1 MIRFLSRRLLE
12 LVIVFFGVT
21 FIIYCAVFLL
31 PGDPIAALGGERPL
45 PESVQQQL
53 RAEYGL
59 DLPIWQQYLNY
70 LGGLFQGD
78 LGTTFTGQSV
88 SEQMADRWP
97 TTITLAL
104 TAWILTVTISVALG
118 LIAGL
123 RQGSVLDRSVLLGT
137 IIAESVPIFVMGITA
152 QYVFGIMLGWTPIAG
167 TGDGWPR
174 AYILPALIIAI
185 YGLAGVSRLM
195 RGSVVDTMQS
205 DFVRTLRAKG
215 MPRRSIVGLHVTRN
229 AAAPVVNVLAIQLG
243 SLLGGTV
250 VIEAIFNINGVGQ
263 LLYKA
268 IQDQEGTVVV
278 GVATTLVLIFLITN
292 VIVDV
297 LSSLLDPRI
306 RND

>member
-1 MIRFLSRRLLE
+1 MWRFLIRRLLE
-12 LVIVFFGVT
+12 LVVVFFGVT
-21 FIIYCAVFLL
+21 FVIYCAVFLL
-31 PGDPIAALGGERPL
+31 PGDPIEALGGDRPL

-53 RAEYGL
+53 REQYGL
-59 DLPIWQQYLNY
+59 DQPIWLQYVNY

-88 SEQMADRWP
+88 SEQMASRWP

-104 TAWILTVTISVALG
+104 TAWVLTVLISVVLG
-118 LIAGL
+118 LVAGL
-123 RQGSVLDRSVLLGT
+123 HQGSGIDRSMLLGT
-137 IIAESVPIFVMGITA
+137 IIAESVPVFVMGITA
-152 QYVFGIMLGWTPIAG
+152 QYVFGIMLKWTPIAG
-167 TGDGWPR
+167 VGDGWPR

-195 RGSVVDTMQS
+195 RGSVIDTMQS

-215 MPRRSIVGLHVTRN
+215 LSRRGIVGLHVTRN

-268 IQDQEGTVVV
+268 IQDQEGTLVV

-292 VIVDV
+292 VVVDV
-297 LSSLLDPRI
+297 ISSLLDPRI

>member
-1 MIRFLSRRLLE
+1 
-12 LVIVFFGVT
+12 
-21 FIIYCAVFLL
+21 
-31 PGDPIAALGGERPL
+31 
-45 PESVQQQL
+45 
-53 RAEYGL
+53 
-59 DLPIWQQYLNY
+59 
-70 LGGLFQGD
+70 
-78 LGTTFTGQSV
+78 
-88 SEQMADRWP
+88 MASRWP

-104 TAWILTVTISVALG
+104 TAWALTVAISIALG

-152 QYVFGIMLGWTPIAG
+152 QYVFGIMLGWAPIAG

-174 AYILPALIIAI
+174 AYLLPALIIAV

-215 MPRRSIVGLHVTRN
+215 MPRRRIIGLHVTRN

-268 IQDQEGTVVV
+268 IQDQEGTLVV

-297 LSSLLDPRI
+297 ISSLLDPRI
-306 RND
+306 RHD

>member
-1 MIRFLSRRLLE
+1 MWRFLARRLLE
-12 LVIVFFGVT
+12 LVVVFIGVT
-21 FIIYCAVFLL
+21 FVIYCAVFLL
-31 PGDPIAALGGERPL
+31 PGDPIEALGGDRPL

-53 RAEYGL
+53 REQYGL
-59 DLPIWQQYLNY
+59 DQPIWQQYVNY

-88 SEQMADRWP
+88 SEQMANRWP

-104 TAWILTVTISVALG
+104 TAWVLTVLISVVLG
-118 LIAGL
+118 LVAGL
-123 RQGSVLDRSVLLGT
+123 RQGSAIDRSVLLGT
-137 IIAESVPIFVMGITA
+137 IIAESVPVFVMGITA
-152 QYVFGIMLGWTPIAG
+152 QYVFGIMLKWTPIAG
-167 TGDGWPR
+167 IGDGWPR
-174 AYILPALIIAI
+174 AFILPALIIAI

-195 RGSVVDTMQS
+195 RGSVIDTMQS

-215 MPRRSIVGLHVTRN
+215 LARRSIVGLHVTRN

-268 IQDQEGTVVV
+268 IQDQEGTLVV

-292 VIVDV
+292 VVVDV
-297 LSSLLDPRI
+297 ISSLLDPRI

>member
-21 FIIYCAVFLL
+21 FVIYCAVFLL

-45 PESVQQQL
+45 PESVQAQL
-53 RAEYGL
+53 REQYGL

-70 LGGLFQGD
+70 LGGLFHGD

-88 SEQMADRWP
+88 SEQMASRWP

-104 TAWILTVTISVALG
+104 TAWILTVAISIALG

-123 RQGSVLDRSVLLGT
+123 RQGTLVDRSVLLGT

-152 QYVFGIMLGWTPIAG
+152 QYVFGIMLGWAPIAG

-174 AYILPALIIAI
+174 AYLLPALIIAV

-215 MPRRSIVGLHVTRN
+215 MPHRSIVGLHVTRN

-268 IQDQEGTVVV
+268 IQDQEGTLVV

-292 VIVDV
+292 VVVDV
-297 LSSLLDPRI
+297 ISSLLDPRI

>member
-1 MIRFLSRRLLE
+1 MIRFVSRRLLE

-21 FIIYCAVFLL
+21 FVIYCAVFVL

-53 RAEYGL
+53 RTQYGL
-59 DLPIWQQYLNY
+59 DLPLWQQYLNY
-70 LGGLFQGD
+70 LGGLAHGD

-88 SEQMADRWP
+88 SEQMASRWP

-104 TAWILTVTISVALG
+104 TAWTLTVVISIALG
-118 LIAGL
+118 LAAGL
-123 RQGSVLDRSVLLGT
+123 RQGSVVDRTVLLGT

-152 QYVFGIMLGWTPIAG
+152 QYIFGINLGWTPIAG
-167 TGDGWPR
+167 VADGWPR

-205 DFVRTLRAKG
+205 DFVRTLKAKG
-215 MPRRSIVGLHVTRN
+215 MSRRNIVGVHVMRN

-243 SLLGGTV
+243 GLLGGTV
-250 VIEAIFNINGVGQ
+250 VIEAIFNLNGVGQ

-268 IQDQEGTVVV
+268 IQDQQGTLVV
-278 GVATTLVLIFLITN
+278 GVATTLVFIFLITN

-297 LSSLLDPRI
+297 VTSVLDPRI

>member
-1 MIRFLSRRLLE
+1 MITFLSRRLLE

-21 FIIYCAVFLL
+21 FVIYCAVFLL

-53 RAEYGL
+53 REQYGL
-59 DLPIWQQYLNY
+59 DQPIWQQYLGY

-88 SEQMADRWP
+88 SEQMASRWP

-104 TAWILTVTISVALG
+104 TAWALTVAISIALG

-152 QYVFGIMLGWTPIAG
+152 QYVFGIMLGWAPIAG

-174 AYILPALIIAI
+174 AYLLPALIIAV

-215 MPRRSIVGLHVTRN
+215 MPRRRIIGLHVTRN

-268 IQDQEGTVVV
+268 IQDQEGTLVV

-297 LSSLLDPRI
+297 ISSLLDPRI
-306 RND
+306 RHD

>member
-1 MIRFLSRRLLE
+1 MWRFLARRLLE

-21 FIIYCAVFLL
+21 FVIYCAVFLL
-31 PGDPIAALGGERPL
+31 PGDPIEALGGDRPL

-53 RAEYGL
+53 REQYGL
-59 DLPIWQQYLNY
+59 DQPIWQQYVNY

-88 SEQMADRWP
+88 SEQMASRWP

-104 TAWILTVTISVALG
+104 TAWVLTVLISVVLG
-118 LIAGL
+118 LVAGL
-123 RQGSVLDRSVLLGT
+123 RRGSAIDRSVLLGT
-137 IIAESVPIFVMGITA
+137 IIAESVPVFVMGITA
-152 QYVFGIMLGWTPIAG
+152 QYVFGIMLKWTPIAG
-167 TGDGWPR
+167 VGDGWPR
-174 AYILPALIIAI
+174 SFILPALIIAI

-195 RGSVVDTMQS
+195 RGSVIDTMQS

-215 MPRRSIVGLHVTRN
+215 LSRRGIVGLHVTRN

-268 IQDQEGTVVV
+268 IQDQEGTLVV

-292 VIVDV
+292 VVVDV
-297 LSSLLDPRI
+297 ISSLLDPRI

>member
-1 MIRFLSRRLLE
+1 MWRFLARRSLE
-12 LVIVFFGVT
+12 LVVVFFGVT
-21 FIIYCAVFLL
+21 FVIYCAVFLL
-31 PGDPIAALGGERPL
+31 PGDPIEALGGDRPL

-53 RAEYGL
+53 REQYGL
-59 DLPIWQQYLNY
+59 DQPIWQQYLNY

-88 SEQMADRWP
+88 SEQMASRWP
-97 TTITLAL
+97 TTIALAL
-104 TAWILTVTISVALG
+104 TAWGLTVLISVVLG

-123 RQGSVLDRSVLLGT
+123 NQGSVFDRSVLLGT
-137 IIAESVPIFVMGITA
+137 IIAESVPVFVMGITA

-167 TGDGWPR
+167 VGDGWPR
-174 AYILPALIIAI
+174 AFILPALIIAI

-195 RGSVVDTMQS
+195 RGSVIDTMQS

-215 MPRRSIVGLHVTRN
+215 LSRRGIVGLHVTRN

-268 IQDQEGTVVV
+268 IQDQEGTLVV

-292 VIVDV
+292 VVVDV
-297 LSSLLDPRI
+297 ISSLLDPRI

>member
-1 MIRFLSRRLLE
+1 MIRYVSRRLLE

-21 FIIYCAVFLL
+21 FVIYCAVFLL
-31 PGDPIAALGGERPL
+31 PGDPIAALGGDRPL

-53 RAEYGL
+53 RSRYGL
-59 DLPIWQQYLNY
+59 DLPIWQQYFNY
-70 LGGLFQGD
+70 LGGLAQGD
-78 LGTTFTGQSV
+78 FGTTFTGQSV
-88 SEQMADRWP
+88 GGQMASRWP

-104 TAWILTVTISVALG
+104 TAWSLTVLISVGLG
-118 LIAGL
+118 LAAGL
-123 RQGSVLDRSVLLGT
+123 RQGSMLDRTVLLGT
-137 IIAESVPIFVMGITA
+137 IIAESVPIFVMGIMA
-152 QYVFGIMLGWTPIAG
+152 QYIVGITLGWAPIAG
-167 TGDGWPR
+167 VDDGWPR
-174 AYILPALIIAI
+174 AYLLPALIIAI

-215 MPRRSIVGLHVTRN
+215 MSRGNVVGLHVMRN

-268 IQDQEGTVVV
+268 IQDQEGTLVV
-278 GVATTLVLIFLITN
+278 GVATTLVFIFLVTN
-292 VIVDV
+292 VLVDV
-297 LSSLLDPRI
+297 VTSVLDPRI
-306 RND
+306 RHD